1 MEMALMV
8 QVLPLV
14 LFRGPAEKEE
24 LDLLLEQVVLRF
36 QGRELAVEE
45 VMEAE
50 LLELGAPMVH

>member
-1 MEMALMV
+1 MV
-8 QVLPLV
+8 QVRLLG
-14 LFRGPAEKEE
+14 LFRGPAETEE